1 MNNTDLI
8 SGVGVFLILLAF
20 FLQTF
25 NYITAKQLS
34 YLWLNIVGS
43 ALAGYGSYLLDSVP
57 FMIMEGTWCI
67 VSIIGLLRIGG
78 VPTVH

>member
-1 MNNTDLI
+1 MNSTDLI

-25 NYITAKQLS
+25 NYITAKQLL
-34 YLWLNIVGS
+34 YLWLNVIGS
-43 ALAGYGSYLLDSVP
+43 ALAGYGSYLLDSIP

-67 VSIIGLLRIGG
+67 VSVIGLLRIGR
-78 VPTVH
+78 VHTAH